1 MLILILIL
9 ILIRS
14 LSRQL
19 AGQPIEPRPVLHLPG
34 KSVETQYNRLEARL
48 GKEPGVDVAEVE
60 VLVREIWRGESARAI
75 EPRPLVGVSKSV
87 GNLHLT
93 VWDPALG
100 DVVDNLIL
108 LTEEE
113 ADAHDECVARPG
125 GFDALRR
132 DEPDFVDKVERRL
145 ARARRDFKFGYF

>member
-1 MLILILIL
+1 MTLCLSDPLIC
-9 ILIRS
+9 S
-14 LSRQL
+14 LPPQL

-34 KSVETQYNRLEARL
+34 KSIETQYDRLEARL
-48 GKEPGVDVAEVE
+48 GREPGVDVAEVE
-60 VLVREIWRGESARAI
+60 VLVREIWRGESARAT
-75 EPRPLVGVSKSV
+75 EPRPLRGVSKSV
-87 GNLHLT
+87 GHLHLT

-108 LTEEE
+108 LTGDE
-113 ADAHDECVARPG
+113 ADAHDEIVARPG
-125 GFDALRR
+125 GFEALRR